1 MPYIEKFLRPQY
13 AEAIEDLAKKINI
26 KGDFNYVMC
35 ELLGQLILKGKI
47 GYTTVSE
54 WIDAMVD
61 AEAEARRI
69 LLNPYEDQKIKE
81 NGMVESWVKILEIM
95 GANK

>member
-1 MPYIEKFLRPQY
+1 MPYIKTESRPQY
-13 AEAIEDLAKKINI
+13 AESIEDLANKIEV

-54 WIDAMVD
+54 WIDAMHD

-69 LLNPYEDQKIKE
+69 LLNPYEDQKIIE

-95 GANK
+95 NGK

>member
-1 MPYIEKFLRPQY
+1 MPYILPEDRPQY
-13 AEAIEDLAKKINI
+13 AEAIAALAERIHV

-47 GYTTVSE
+47 GYTQVSE
-54 WIDAMVD
+54 WIDTMCD

-69 LLNPYEDQKIKE
+69 LLNPYEDKKIIE
-81 NGMVESWVKILEIM
+81 NGMVESWTEILKLME
-95 GANK
+95 K